1 MAQARDQGFRVEVH
15 AIGDRALSAV
25 LDAFEEAGITAA
37 DRPIVTHCQVWGRI
51 YIYIYAP
58 PKQDFPGSI
67 PEKKCCLGKSWMAV
81 AGGER
86 RDRLFLGVLIDGKSS

>member
-1 MAQARDQGFRVEVH
+1 MEVH

-51 YIYIYAP
+51 YIYIRTPKTRLSRKHPREEVLFGKVMDGGSWRREAGPAFSRGFDRRKIFVVVP
-58 PKQDFPGSI
+58 PAIRPG
-67 PEKKCCLGKSWMAV
+67 
-81 AGGER
+81 
-86 RDRLFLGVLIDGKSS
+86 